1 MFVHVPCALW
11 GAWVAPAGWI
21 FPLTPLEVAL
31 RERAGEGGY
40 PGSFLDQYLV
50 PILYPGGLTRGIQTG
65 LGVFVLVVNI
75 AIYTAV
81 TQRWK

>member
-1 MFVHVPCALW
+1 M
-11 GAWVAPAGWI
+11 
-21 FPLTPLEVAL
+21 

-40 PGSFLDQYLV
+40 AGSFLDQYLV
-50 PILYPGGLTRGIQTG
+50 PILYPGGLTRGIQIG
-65 LGVFVLVVNI
+65 LGVFGLGVNI

>member
-1 MFVHVPCALW
+1 VFVHVPCALW
-11 GAWVAPAGWI
+11 GAWVALAGWI
-21 FPLTPLEVAL
+21 FPLVAL

-40 PGSFLDQYLV
+40 AGSFLDQYLV
-50 PILYPGGLTRGIQTG
+50 PILYPGGLTRGIQIG
-65 LGVFVLVVNI
+65 LGGFVLVVHI